1 MPRLKLSADVLTYY
15 IPEVVQGNF
24 ISREQKEFLKL
35 GMSRQQVRDVLGT
48 PLVASVFHE
57 QRWDYVF
64 TIRRQNVQAQSF
76 SVSVWFKGD
85 ELERIAGDDLPSETE
100 FVTKLVA
107 QKPNLK
113 VPRLEAKEEDLR
125 KFPVPLRNTETK
137 AAPAPPLMER
147 RRRKAL
153 SPLRLDIIPPFR
165 RRNTNQICVLEAPAT
180 HIRLHAVQAGPHH
193 MMHQCIDAHTEEVFF
208 LPEYVGPSGQH
219 SLHRVFWPQTIST
232 APKAPEHEQDV
243 PFDESQD
250 CAGSDADEVAGA
262 AEIKGEAGS
271 LALLSAASAY
281 SPCRTSSASTCF
293 PSSADSFCGASTRK
307 IVMCPAPCAA
317 PVTNFSK
324 QEFVGG
330 GAGKGGVVD
339 AGNGSVL
346 DIMRGGSPG
355 TPCDVAVATA
365 SLAARAVTVN

>member
-1 MPRLKLSADVLTYY
+1 MACEASMKQHLLISLRTTLTLGVVLPLLLGLLSACSMPRLKLSADILTYY

-137 AAPAPPLMER
+137 AAPAPPLP
-147 RRRKAL
+147 
-153 SPLRLDIIPPFR
+153 SSYPPL
-165 RRNTNQICVLEAPAT
+165 EPAT
-180 HIRLHAVQAGPHH
+180 R
-193 MMHQCIDAHTEEVFF
+193 
-208 LPEYVGPSGQH
+208 
-219 SLHRVFWPQTIST
+219 
-232 APKAPEHEQDV
+232 
-243 PFDESQD
+243 
-250 CAGSDADEVAGA
+250 
-262 AEIKGEAGS
+262 
-271 LALLSAASAY
+271 
-281 SPCRTSSASTCF
+281 
-293 PSSADSFCGASTRK
+293 
-307 IVMCPAPCAA
+307 
-317 PVTNFSK
+317 
-324 QEFVGG
+324 
-330 GAGKGGVVD
+330 
-339 AGNGSVL
+339 
-346 DIMRGGSPG
+346 
-355 TPCDVAVATA
+355 
-365 SLAARAVTVN
+365 